1 MQDGD
6 QMSDGDVHFA
16 WIRKKTSQDTDQKI
30 KPSVRYVRY
39 CYPQSCRRVRKR
51 ISCKAPDILP
61 TLKIREELVAH
72 I

>member
-1 MQDGD
+1 
-6 QMSDGDVHFA
+6 MSDGDVHFA

-30 KPSVRYVRY
+30 KPSVRYVGY
-39 CYPQSCRRVRKR
+39 CYVQSCRRVRKR

-61 TLKIREELVAH
+61 ELKIREELVAH